1 MTGTRTLTLLLGL
14 YLSTA
19 SSAIAADEL
28 TGPLQFGVAPVVPMG
43 LATASN
49 RFQIGA
55 ELERVKTELPRAS
68 VVGFLFDVRTSH
80 RADWLSALDLCSEK
94 KLKAFVSFGEIQNGN
109 ERIYRPTLRYG
120 QWQFSKLG
128 TFVADPE
135 CISHPALHAV
145 YLVDEPWHETK
156 LPVYSGDDLK
166 AMYAA
171 LKARAPAGVSFK
183 IMLQFSREL
192 WKIVHDRKVPGLY
205 WDRGMADIVQ
215 ISALELQ
222 SSTYQ
227 HELLHRNHYWSRS
240 IIHEKTPGIPLWTSV
255 QVFGARYGPNP
266 GYWFPRERDGYH
278 DLRRMLDD
286 VTSDEYEAQHPLRG
300 IMFQAWDSSSVERR
314 PSQYTLGD
322 RDAGGTPLPQREAAA
337 DALDAIRRWLDE
349 RLASFD
355 R

>member
-1 MTGTRTLTLLLGL
+1 MSCTRIVTIGLGL
-14 YLSTA
+14 CLSGA
-19 SSAIAADEL
+19 VAVIGADESA
-28 TGPLQFGVAPVVPMG
+28 GPLQFGVAPVVPMG
-43 LATASN
+43 LATAPN

-55 ELERVKTELPRAS
+55 ELDRVKAELPRVS

-80 RADWLSALDLCSEK
+80 RADWLTALDLCSEK
-94 KLKAFVSFGEIQNGN
+94 KLRAFVSFGEIQGGN
-109 ERIYRPTLRYG
+109 ERIYRPTLQHDR
-120 QWQFSKLG
+120 WQFSKLG
-128 TFVADPE
+128 TFVADPA
-135 CISHPALHAV
+135 CISHPALYAV
-145 YLVDEPWHETK
+145 YLVDEPWHEVK

-166 AMYAA
+166 SMYAS
-171 LKARAPAGVSFK
+171 LKARAPAGATFK

-192 WKIVHDRKVPGLY
+192 WRMVHDRKVPGLY

-215 ISALELQ
+215 ISTLELQ
-222 SSTYQ
+222 SSVYQ

-266 GYWFPRERDGYH
+266 GYWFPRERDGHH

-286 VTSDEYEAQHPLRG
+286 VTSEEYEAQHPLRG

-322 RDAGGTPLPQREAAA
+322 RDASGTPLPQWQAA
-337 DALDAIRRWLDE
+337 DDALAAIRRWIDE
-349 RLASFD
+349 RLPSLGG
-355 R
+355 